1 MNDQLNLVQ
10 FAPNVPQ
17 QLALSDPEGMI
28 LEGRFKDQVFYQL
41 TDGRGMVLDMDTA
54 AKVNLLGLQKAEA
67 FSICKNWSGR
77 PKDPMEFTVW
87 LSPSSEKQR
96 AATEDPEDL
105 MEQLRLSIEMARQ
118 PKSVPRKPLERVS
131 ASPQMIRGTGTN
143 GPAPQPQAL
152 PFSTPPSRPGKQQ
165 IPYNVAFLEVT
176 QFVTKNLDAAG
187 EQWSDQARQDM
198 VSTILI
204 SAAKQGLLS
213 VWERGK

>member
-41 TDGRGMVLDMDTA
+41 TDGRGMVLDTDTA
-54 AKVNLLGLQKAEA
+54 AKLNLLGLQKAEA
-67 FSICKNWSGR
+67 FSICKTWSGR
-77 PKDPMEFTVW
+77 PKDAMEFTVW

-96 AATEDPEDL
+96 AATEDPEET

-118 PKSVPRKPLERVS
+118 PKIPRKPPERVN
-131 ASPQMIRGTGTN
+131 APPQMIRGTGTN

-152 PFSTPPSRPGKQQ
+152 PFSTPPPSRPGKQQ